1 MGTSWDRPIKDDLQR
16 VEEMIIETITTQ
28 QPLLTEIAM
37 HVVRSG
43 GKRIRPGIGLLSFH
57 AVNGKNVDRVIRLAT
72 AFELIHSAT
81 LVHDDINDGSDTRR
95 GAIAAYKK
103 YGVQRALITGDFLFV
118 QGFRLGGVM
127 DAVDIVN
134 MVADACTKMAESEI
148 LQTEVEH
155 ETSAPVETYLK
166 IINGKTAKPMEAS
179 ARVGAY
185 IGEGSTSQLHA
196 LGEFGL
202 NIGYAFQIVDDIL
215 DIVGNEADIGKPRG
229 MDILDGKP
237 NLPLM
242 LAMNEG
248 SGDKDFIRTVYKSKT
263 KTSEDIQMAVEI
275 VSKSDALEKAREY
288 AQNFKEK
295 ALSNLDVLD
304 PSVYKDAL
312 FDLADTVVNRR
323 S

>member
-1 MGTSWDRPIKDDLQR
+1 M
-16 VEEMIIETITTQ
+16 
-28 QPLLTEIAM
+28 
-37 HVVRSG
+37 
-43 GKRIRPGIGLLSFH
+43 
-57 AVNGKNVDRVIRLAT
+57 
-72 AFELIHSAT
+72 
-81 LVHDDINDGSDTRR
+81 
-95 GAIAAYKK
+95 
-103 YGVQRALITGDFLFV
+103 
-118 QGFRLGGVM
+118 
-127 DAVDIVN
+127 
-134 MVADACTKMAESEI
+134 
-148 LQTEVEH
+148 
-155 ETSAPVETYLK
+155 YLK

-185 IGEGSTSQLHA
+185 IGEGSTSQLQA

-215 DIVGNEADIGKPRG
+215 DIVGNETDIGKPRG

-248 SGDKDFIRTVYKSKT
+248 SGDKDFIRTVYKSKI
-263 KTSEDIQMAVEI
+263 KTSEDIQMAVAI

-288 AQNFKEK
+288 AQNYKEK